1 MILILRKDNKAEK
14 TDAALI
20 ENGLL
25 SEIFFHEEDEE
36 SIAGSIY
43 VGKIEKFV
51 PALDAFFVKISSEEN
66 GFLRVKDVKSEYLN
80 SFNLK
85 KIQEGQKILVQV
97 KKEGGYLKGP
107 QVTTNIGIPGRCIV
121 YMPFSKTLGISRKIA
136 SKEEREKLKKIGEIL
151 KEKYDCG
158 FIIRTNAVECSEDRI
173 IQEAE
178 EIDKRWKNILDTFK
192 RAKKTKLIY
201 REENIDEYIVREFLR
216 NEVKEVITNSV
227 TIKDLVRKYRK
238 DIHVKV
244 VENDPFEEYGVYKQL
259 EKSLSRVHEL
269 PSGGQIIIDKTEA
282 FTIIDVN
289 SGHFTQIEDHEELSK
304 TINVEAAKEICRL
317 LRLRNIG
324 GIIIIDFIDMKDDE
338 NRKEVLNTLKNEILK
353 DRNRIELYGFTQLG
367 LFEMA
372 RKRVNRSLDERFTT
386 PCPVCSGSGQVL
398 NPKYVIERLITE
410 VKNKP
415 KNAKEAIIK
424 LHPSFKSVLDK
435 EELKKILKVNLHI
448 HYTHLD
454 PQTYEISWKI

>member
-1 MILILRKDNKAEK
+1 MILILRKDNKSEK

-25 SEIFFHEEDEE
+25 SEIFFYEEDEE

-51 PALDAFFVKISSEEN
+51 PALDAFFVKISSDEN
-66 GFLRVKDVKSEYLN
+66 GFLRVKDVKNEYLT

-121 YMPFSKTLGISRKIA
+121 YMPFSKTVGISRKIT

-151 KEKYDCG
+151 KEKYESG

-173 IQEAE
+173 FQEAE

-201 REENIDEYIVREFLR
+201 REEDIDEYIVREFLR
-216 NEVKEVITNSV
+216 NEVKEVITNSM

-238 DIHVKV
+238 DIYVKV
-244 VENDPFEEYGVYKQL
+244 SEDDPFEEYGVYKQL

-269 PSGGQIIIDKTEA
+269 PSGGQIVIDKSEA

-372 RKRVNRSLDERFTT
+372 RKRVSRSLDERFTT
-386 PCPVCSGSGQVL
+386 PCPVCSGSGHVF
-398 NPKYVIERLITE
+398 NPKYVIERLMSE
-410 VKNKP
+410 VKSKP
-415 KNAKEAIIK
+415 KNAKEAIVK

-435 EELKKILKVNLHI
+435 EELKKIL
-448 HYTHLD
+448 
-454 PQTYEISWKI
+454 